1 MIKAYS
7 FLFLFT
13 VVSLFA
19 QKNKTATYA
28 GTFSTK
34 NTSFVVGKI
43 YLTSAPNPNEVK
55 KTEDEKL
62 VSNFLSVYPNPVTD
76 VLNIRN
82 TSENTIIEEVSLLTL
97 DGKLV
102 YRKKSTTSIIDV
114 SFLNEGIY
122 IVKIQT
128 NNSLSSYKIIKT

>member
-1 MIKAYS
+1 MIKTYS
-7 FLFLFT
+7 VLLLFM
-13 VVSLFA
+13 VSFLFA
-19 QKNKTATYA
+19 QKNKTVTYA

-43 YLTSAPNPNEVK
+43 YLTSVPKEVK
-55 KTEDEKL
+55 KTEEEQTF
-62 VSNFLSVYPNPVTD
+62 SNYLSVYPNPVTD
-76 VLNIRN
+76 LLNIKD
-82 TSENTIIEEVSLLTL
+82 TSENTIIEEVCILTL

-102 YRKKSTTSIIDV
+102 YRKRSATTTIDV

-128 NNSLSSYKIIKT
+128 NHYLNSYKIIKT